1 MLIYVARR
9 LLWAP
14 VLLFIAGLFVFWLG
28 SVAPGDPVEL
38 IAGQRADPEA
48 IARIRERLGLNDP
61 FLERYLRYV
70 GDALRGDFGESYR
83 YRGRD
88 VIELLAPRL
97 RVSLE
102 LNIASYIVVLAIGL
116 PLGFW
121 TAMRQGTWKDP
132 TTVTLMLLLYASPV
146 FFTAPFLILIFASWL
161 DWVPVSGWSGLLS
174 IQTILPA
181 VTIGVPGSFVFM
193 RYMRASTLDVMGQE
207 YVRTA
212 HAKGM
217 GHMTVN
223 RRHIARNA
231 LIPILTV
238 LGFSLAG
245 LFGGSLIV
253 ELIYGIPGVS
263 RLALEAVFQRDYPVL
278 MALTLLGAT
287 MLVAANLAVDI
298 LYTVVDPRIRLRA

>member
-14 VLLFIAGLFVFWLG
+14 VLLFLAGLFVFALG
-28 SVAPGDPVEL
+28 TVAPGDPAQL
-38 IAGQRADPEA
+38 IAGQRADPED
-48 IARIRERLGLNDP
+48 IARVRERLGLNDP
-61 FLERYLRYV
+61 FMVRYLRYI
-70 GDALRGDFGESYR
+70 GNALRGDFGESYR

-88 VIELLAPRL
+88 VTELLLPKL

-102 LNIASYIVVLAIGL
+102 LNLVTYIVTLAIGL
-116 PLGFW
+116 PIGFW

-132 TTVTLMLLLYASPV
+132 TVITLALLIYALPV
-146 FFTAPFLILIFASWL
+146 FFTAPFLILVFAVWL
-161 DWVPVSGWSGLLS
+161 DLVPVAGWSGPVS
-174 IQTILPA
+174 TQAILPA
-181 VTIGVPGSFVFM
+181 LTVGVPGAFVFI
-193 RYMRASTLDVMGQE
+193 RYMRASVLDVLGQE

-217 GHMTVN
+217 SNMTVN

-245 LFGGSLIV
+245 LFGGSLII
-253 ELIYGIPGVS
+253 ELIYGIPGVG
-263 RLALEAVFQRDYPVL
+263 RLSLEAVFQRDYPIL
-278 MALTLLGAT
+278 MAMTLLGAT
-287 MLVAANLAVDI
+287 MLVVANLAIDI
-298 LYTVVDPRIRLRA
+298 LYSVVDPRIRLRS

>member
-38 IAGQRADPEA
+38 IAGQRADPKA

-161 DWVPVSGWSGLLS
+161 DWVPVSGWSGLIS
-174 IQTILPA
+174 FQTILPA
-181 VTIGVPGSFVFM
+181 ITIGVPGSFVFM

-287 MLVAANLAVDI
+287 MLVVANLAVDI

>member
-14 VLLFIAGLFVFWLG
+14 VLLFLAGLFVFALG
-28 SVAPGDPVEL
+28 TVAPGDPAQL
-38 IAGQRADPEA
+38 IAGQRADPED
-48 IARIRERLGLNDP
+48 IARVRERLGLNDP
-61 FLERYLRYV
+61 FMVRYLRYI
-70 GDALRGDFGESYR
+70 GNALRGDFGESYR

-88 VIELLAPRL
+88 VTELLLPKL

-102 LNIASYIVVLAIGL
+102 LNLVTYIVTLAIGL
-116 PLGFW
+116 PIGFW

-132 TTVTLMLLLYASPV
+132 TVITLALLIYALPV
-146 FFTAPFLILIFASWL
+146 FFTAPFLILVFAVWL
-161 DWVPVSGWSGLLS
+161 DLVPVAGWSGPFS
-174 IQTILPA
+174 TQAILPA
-181 VTIGVPGSFVFM
+181 LTVGVPGAFVFI
-193 RYMRASTLDVMGQE
+193 RYMRASVLDVLGQE

-217 GHMTVN
+217 SNMTVN

-245 LFGGSLIV
+245 LFGGSLII
-253 ELIYGIPGVS
+253 ELIYGIPGVG
-263 RLALEAVFQRDYPVL
+263 RLSLEAVFQRDYPIL
-278 MALTLLGAT
+278 MAMTLLGAT
-287 MLVAANLAVDI
+287 MLVVANLAIDI
-298 LYTVVDPRIRLRA
+298 LYSVVDPRIRLRS

>member
-1 MLIYVARR
+1 MLIYAARR
-9 LLWAP
+9 LLWTP

-28 SVAPGDPVEL
+28 SVAPGDPAEL
-38 IAGQRADPEA
+38 IAGPRADKES

-61 FLERYLRYV
+61 FFERYLRYIAN
-70 GDALRGDFGESYR
+70 ALRGDFGKSYR
-83 YRGRD
+83 YIGRD

-97 RVSLE
+97 KVSLE
-102 LNIASYIVVLAIGL
+102 LNLVSYIVTLAIGL

-132 TTVTLMLLLYASPV
+132 TTVTGMLFLYASPV
-146 FFTAPFLILIFASWL
+146 FFTAPFLILVFATWL
-161 DWVPVSGWSGLLS
+161 DWVPVAGWSGMFS
-174 IQTILPA
+174 TQAVLPA
-181 VTIGVPGSFVFM
+181 ITIGVPGSFVFL
-193 RYMRASTLDVMGQE
+193 RYMRASSLDVMGQE
-207 YVRTA
+207 HVRTA

-231 LIPILTV
+231 LIPILTI

-263 RLALEAVFQRDYPVL
+263 RLALDAVFQRDYPML
-278 MALTLLGAT
+278 IGLTLLGGT
-287 MLVAANLAVDI
+287 MLVIANLVVDI
-298 LYTVVDPRIRLRA
+298 MYTVIDPRIRLRA

>member
-14 VLLFIAGLFVFWLG
+14 VLLFVAGLFVFWLG

-61 FLERYLRYV
+61 FMERYLRYV

-102 LNIASYIVVLAIGL
+102 LNIASYIVVLAMGL

-132 TTVTLMLLLYASPV
+132 TTVTLMLLLYALPV
-146 FFTAPFLILIFASWL
+146 FFTAPFLILVFASWL
-161 DWVPVSGWSGLLS
+161 DWVPVSGWSGLIS
-174 IQTILPA
+174 FQTILPA
-181 VTIGVPGSFVFM
+181 ITIGVPGSFVFM

-287 MLVAANLAVDI
+287 MLVVANLAVDI

>member
-14 VLLFIAGLFVFWLG
+14 VLLFLAGLFVFALG
-28 SVAPGDPVEL
+28 TVAPGDPAQL
-38 IAGQRADPEA
+38 IAGQRADPDD
-48 IARIRERLGLNDP
+48 IARVRERLGLNDP
-61 FLERYLRYV
+61 FMVRYLRYI

-88 VIELLAPRL
+88 VMELLLPKL

-102 LNIASYIVVLAIGL
+102 LNLVTYIVTLAIGL
-116 PLGFW
+116 PVGFW

-132 TTVTLMLLLYASPV
+132 TVITLALLIYALPV
-146 FFTAPFLILIFASWL
+146 FFTAPFLILVFAVWL
-161 DWVPVSGWSGLLS
+161 DLVPVAGWSGPFS
-174 IQTILPA
+174 TQAILPA
-181 VTIGVPGSFVFM
+181 LTVGVPGAFVFI
-193 RYMRASTLDVMGQE
+193 RYMRASVLDVLGQE

-217 GHMTVN
+217 SNMTVN

-245 LFGGSLIV
+245 LFGGSLII
-253 ELIYGIPGVS
+253 ELIYGIPGVG
-263 RLALEAVFQRDYPVL
+263 RLSLEAVFQRDYPIL

-287 MLVAANLAVDI
+287 MLVVANLAIDI
-298 LYTVVDPRIRLRA
+298 LYSVVDPRIRLRS